1 MDMFVCVGSCP
12 HVSPYQVLCFAVSGD
27 RLTIRLRELTFKAML
42 RQEIGWFDDERN
54 STGAL
59 TTRLASD
66 AGQVQGVSH
75 THTHTHALKFPS
87 SLSTGCR
94 ESTELTH

>member
-1 MDMFVCVGSCP
+1 
-12 HVSPYQVLCFAVSGD
+12 
-27 RLTIRLRELTFKAML
+27 ML

-66 AGQVQGVSH
+66 AGQVQGVSEFLH
-75 THTHTHALKFPS
+75 CRT
-87 SLSTGCR
+87 LSNVYAIAT
-94 ESTELTH
+94 

>member
-1 MDMFVCVGSCP
+1 ML
-12 HVSPYQVLCFAVSGD
+12 QTLCFAVSGD
-27 RLTIRLRELTFKAML
+27 RLTQRLRHLTFKAML

-66 AGQVQGVSH
+66 AGQVQGVS
-75 THTHTHALKFPS
+75 L
-87 SLSTGCR
+87 CMNM
-94 ESTELTH
+94 

>member
-1 MDMFVCVGSCP
+1 MSP
-12 HVSPYQVLCFAVSGD
+12 HQVLCFAVSGD

-75 THTHTHALKFPS
+75 THTHTHTNI
-87 SLSTGCR
+87 SLLSLHRLQG
-94 ESTELTH
+94 LD